1 MSVTA
6 NGPDG
11 STFSFP
17 DGTPQEVVRRTLGK
31 HYGWPDAQPQQR
43 PTDAADPWA
52 QFTPAPGQH
61 PPPGADPWAQFKLA
75 PQANA
80 PPAAPARMPIF
91 RVQGPDG
98 SLYNV
103 EAPDAE
109 SAVAALHG
117 SAAAQGS
124 SGRGGSSAEPASGD
138 IDHSWPARLADNM
151 RSVANGATLG
161 ASPRIAAALEA
172 ATGIGGDFGDYS
184 GNLARRQDT
193 ERAYAQAHPVL
204 SGIGNLTG
212 NVAGLAAVGAV
223 PGVAAALPDAAP
235 TMLGKIGQG
244 AAGGAA
250 VGAVQGVN
258 DAPDWSNV
266 GDTVDTAAKGAGT
279 GAAFGFGAPIL
290 ARGVGKT
297 YSALADALRG
307 YGGGLSRPAGK
318 VLAQGLSEAAPGEV
332 DAALQTLGPDAMLV
346 DAAPSLLGKGQG
358 ALGNSAEARNILAS
372 ALKRREAGAADS
384 ARGGHEREFRNG
396 GFADDGDER
405 HSRPSVDARCAK
417 LWASARPG
425 RAGRRRSTGG
435 RPDRRPSQNGGWRAK
450 ESPYAAARGNHGA
463 KPGPRAGRRRRP

>member
-17 DGTPQEVVRRTLGK
+17 DGTPQDVVRGALAK
-31 HYGWPDAQPQQR
+31 HYGWPD
-43 PTDAADPWA
+43 
-52 QFTPAPGQH
+52 
-61 PPPGADPWAQFKLA
+61 
-75 PQANA
+75 A
-80 PPAAPARMPIF
+80 PPAAPARMPRF

-98 SLYNV
+98 NLYNV

-109 SAVAALHG
+109 SAIAALHG
-117 SAAAQGS
+117 SPAAQGS

-161 ASPRIAAALEA
+161 ASPRIAAALET

-223 PGVAAALPDAAP
+223 PGVAAALPESAP

-244 AAGGAA
+244 MAGGAA

-258 DAPDWSNV
+258 DAPDWSKV
-266 GDTVDTAAKGAGT
+266 GDTVDTAAKGAGM

-332 DAALQTLGPDAMLV
+332 D
-346 DAAPSLLGKGQG
+346 
-358 ALGNSAEARNILAS
+358 S
-372 ALKRREAGAADS
+372 ALKTLG
-384 ARGGHEREFRNG
+384 
-396 GFADDGDER
+396 
-405 HSRPSVDARCAK
+405 
-417 LWASARPG
+417 
-425 RAGRRRSTGG
+425 
-435 RPDRRPSQNGGWRAK
+435 
-450 ESPYAAARGNHGA
+450 
-463 KPGPRAGRRRRP
+463 